1 MEGDFTLFS
10 KINSLVSMPIAVFGS
25 NGKLIYITSQNNS
38 VYTHIFEKIYQ
49 ENIETKGPEL
59 VNGVLSVFIIITDKS
74 NGNKIISG
82 PFINSSITPFNIKKI
97 SEKYNLN
104 KIIAPNSLISLINQ
118 ISHSSYLDFL
128 NYFTFLEYIINKKNI
143 NLLDYFQENQEKT
156 LQKSTKNEILGLN
169 QQGESEFNNLHN
181 TYDTE
186 HLIYKYIEEGNV
198 NGLNEFFLKT
208 ITHTAMNEG
217 ILAKDEL
224 RQQKNIFLGL
234 ITCIGKFPAI
244 KGGLSVEEAY
254 SMIDRYSQECEK
266 LTSIEEIFKLRYLVL
281 IEFAKKVNEVKFK
294 SKYSQEVSNALNFIQ
309 SNLCANI
316 SIDDVLTSVKKGRT
330 SFLNKFK
337 KETGVTL
344 GKYIV
349 KAKLEESKNYLLYTN
364 MSILEI
370 SMVLYFSSQGYF
382 QNLFKKEF
390 GITPLNF
397 RKAKFTN

>member
-1 MEGDFTLFS
+1 
-10 KINSLVSMPIAVFGS
+10 
-25 NGKLIYITSQNNS
+25 
-38 VYTHIFEKIYQ
+38 
-49 ENIETKGPEL
+49 
-59 VNGVLSVFIIITDKS
+59 
-74 NGNKIISG
+74 
-82 PFINSSITPFNIKKI
+82 
-97 SEKYNLN
+97 
-104 KIIAPNSLISLINQ
+104 
-118 ISHSSYLDFL
+118 
-128 NYFTFLEYIINKKNI
+128 
-143 NLLDYFQENQEKT
+143 
-156 LQKSTKNEILGLN
+156 
-169 QQGESEFNNLHN
+169 
-181 TYDTE
+181 
-186 HLIYKYIEEGNV
+186 
-198 NGLNEFFLKT
+198 
-208 ITHTAMNEG
+208 MNEG